1 MRRKI
6 GTKIVTRGIA
16 LAMAAMIAM
25 TPISAWAMDG
35 EQNVAEGN
43 EATLSME
50 ENEDVAIEEIV
61 EETIAEVSNEE
72 AELEEATEEYNKNAK
87 AMNDLGKT
95 KVNTEFA
102 GIAEIADKAEQ
113 AKDELDK
120 ALQVAVDAEEVKS
133 YEEAKAVLGTA
144 IQNAKNTENS
154 YKKIKN
160 AYDKADKNVGTLID
174 NYNKYAAE
182 LGLAQ
187 YEKQEDGSYQLGS
200 APEKTKAEELG
211 EVMEAKLVSINETV
225 ESFNQLAEEV
235 AARQDV
241 EQAQDAYEEAKETLA
256 KIQAKAGQL
265 KLADV
270 QTSGLQSKITKAQ
283 QDLAEAKKTLE
294 EAKAVVDKLTIA
306 KDWADRLSKGQETM
320 SVSVQQAKDENGK
333 TVDATS
339 NAKEYNM
346 EEFEAGDKS
355 LIDKPVKDFRKL
367 VKYGSVKNN
376 VPFAIFQKFVEKA
389 YVDNTNPVKYKDGWV
404 YINIDK
410 DLDHAPVL
418 YWNLDEEGKFV
429 GTYITDE
436 AELVDGTTYYVA
448 YAFKKTEG
456 QYHLDG
462 YMCTYVAPEVV
473 EEEVEEEAVEEE
485 AAEVVEE
492 AEEEAVEE
500 VAGEEA
506 AEEEA
511 AEETEVVEEAVAEE
525 VKAESVACVDVMDS
539 VELTIIGVQDVPK
552 SELPEVQKDE
562 EPEVQ
567 PAVQPEVQPEVQQEA
582 QPEIQ
587 QDEQGE
593 VAVTEAPDVVVSE
606 DEEIVIIEEG
616 KVAKSDKPEM
626 VAKTVK
632 EKVATVVA
640 KNSKPELVAKNSD
653 KVEKAQVVE
662 LVAKKAPV
670 KENPVEA
677 AAVPFSIVSFGL
689 LGFAK
694 ITGYAFRRGT
704 RR

>member
-1 MRRKI
+1 VRRKI

-113 AKDELDK
+113 AKDEFDK

-160 AYDKADKNVGTLID
+160 AYDTADKNVGTLID

-473 EEEVEEEAVEEE
+473 EEEVEEEAVEEV
-485 AAEVVEE
+485 AGEE
-492 AEEEAVEE
+492 AEEEV
-500 VAGEEA
+500 VGEEA
-506 AEEEA
+506 AEEET
-511 AEETEVVEEAVAEE
+511 EEVVEEAVAEE
-525 VKAESVACVDVMDS
+525 VKAESVAYVDVMDS

-567 PAVQPEVQPEVQQEA
+567 PAVQPAVQPEVQPEVQQEA

-587 QDEQGE
+587 QGE
-593 VAVTEAPDVVVSE
+593 VAVTEDLDVVVSE

-616 KVAKSDKPEM
+616 KVAKSDKPEL

-640 KNSKPELVAKNSD
+640 KNCKPELVAKNSD

-662 LVAKKAPV
+662 FVAKKAPV

>member
-1 MRRKI
+1 M
-6 GTKIVTRGIA
+6 
-16 LAMAAMIAM
+16 
-25 TPISAWAMDG
+25 
-35 EQNVAEGN
+35 
-43 EATLSME
+43 
-50 ENEDVAIEEIV
+50 
-61 EETIAEVSNEE
+61 
-72 AELEEATEEYNKNAK
+72 
-87 AMNDLGKT
+87 
-95 KVNTEFA
+95 
-102 GIAEIADKAEQ
+102 
-113 AKDELDK
+113 
-120 ALQVAVDAEEVKS
+120 
-133 YEEAKAVLGTA
+133 
-144 IQNAKNTENS
+144 
-154 YKKIKN
+154 
-160 AYDKADKNVGTLID
+160 
-174 NYNKYAAE
+174 
-182 LGLAQ
+182 
-187 YEKQEDGSYQLGS
+187 
-200 APEKTKAEELG
+200 
-211 EVMEAKLVSINETV
+211 
-225 ESFNQLAEEV
+225 
-235 AARQDV
+235 
-241 EQAQDAYEEAKETLA
+241 
-256 KIQAKAGQL
+256 
-265 KLADV
+265 
-270 QTSGLQSKITKAQ
+270 
-283 QDLAEAKKTLE
+283 
-294 EAKAVVDKLTIA
+294 TIA

-473 EEEVEEEAVEEE
+473 EEEVEEEAVEEV
-485 AAEVVEE
+485 AGEE
-492 AEEEAVEE
+492 AEEEV
-500 VAGEEA
+500 VGEEA
-506 AEEEA
+506 AEEET
-511 AEETEVVEEAVAEE
+511 EEVVEEAVAEE
-525 VKAESVACVDVMDS
+525 VKAESVAYVDVMDS

-567 PAVQPEVQPEVQQEA
+567 PAVQPAVQPEVQPEVQQEA

-587 QDEQGE
+587 QGE
-593 VAVTEAPDVVVSE
+593 VAVTEDLDVVVSE

-616 KVAKSDKPEM
+616 KVAKSDKPEL

-640 KNSKPELVAKNSD
+640 KNCKPELVAKNSD

-662 LVAKKAPV
+662 FVAKKAPV